1 MASSTRF
8 SANVLNVILALLL
21 WLTVGAALGENSG
34 IRLQSAGASYG
45 SNRVEVSARFTVSLN
60 PTLEN
65 ALANGAS
72 LPFVYEF
79 QLTRPRGYAFYR
91 QMADW
96 FSPTAEL
103 GYRLSY
109 HAISRQYR
117 LHLGS
122 FYRSF
127 QTLDEA
133 LKALGVVRDWGV
145 LVGTSI
151 AEDKSDFAGKVRLRL
166 DMSQMPKPFQL
177 STLGQDDWKFESA
190 WVDISPSRNEAA
202 HE

>member
-1 MASSTRF
+1 MASTTRF
-8 SANVLNVILALLL
+8 SANVLNAVLALLL
-21 WLTVGAALGENSG
+21 WLAASIAFGDG
-34 IRLQSAGASYG
+34 IRAQSAGASYA
-45 SNRVEVSARFTVSLN
+45 SNRVELSARFAVTLN

-65 ALANGAS
+65 ALANGVS

-79 QLTRPRGYAFYR
+79 QLTRPRGYALYR
-91 QMADW
+91 QVADW

-127 QTLDEA
+127 TTLDEA
-133 LKALGVVRDWGV
+133 LSALGVVRGWSV
-145 LVGTSI
+145 LAGTSI
-151 AEDKSDFAGKVRLRL
+151 ADDKSDFAGKVRLRL
-166 DMSQMPKPFQL
+166 DLSQMPKPFQL
-177 STLGQDDWKFESA
+177 STLGQNDWKLESP
-190 WVDISPSRNEAA
+190 WVDVAPGRDEGR
-202 HE
+202 E

>member
-1 MASSTRF
+1 MASTTRF
-8 SANVLNVILALLL
+8 SANVLNAVVALLL
-21 WLTVGAALGENSG
+21 WLAAGTVLGEGSG
-34 IRLQSAGASYG
+34 IRAQSAGASYG
-45 SNRVEVSARFTVSLN
+45 NSRIELSARFAVSLN

-65 ALANGAS
+65 ALANGVS

-79 QLTRPRGYAFYR
+79 QLTRPRGYALYR
-91 QMADW
+91 QVADW

-127 QTLDEA
+127 ASLDDA
-133 LKALGVVRDWGV
+133 LSALGVVRDWGV
-145 LVGTSI
+145 LAGSAI
-151 AEDKSDFAGKVRLRL
+151 ADDKSDFAGRVRLRL
-166 DMSQMPKPFQL
+166 DLSQMPKPFQL
-177 STLGQDDWKFESA
+177 STLGQGDWKLESP
-190 WVDISPSRNEAA
+190 WVDIAPGRDEAR
-202 HE
+202 E